1 MRAGGGRIKGHNYE
15 NEVAKILSVWSKVQW
30 KRVPMSGGWGS
41 KDIAS
46 GDIFCTL
53 EFDKKNPIIMPLSI
67 ELKNAQAWEL
77 VHFFKDTDSSPIGSW
92 WQQSSDDARK
102 SKKIPVVIFS
112 KNYFPNFIM
121 LPSNILPKL
130 TKLLKKKTLF
140 DSCHQISCV
149 VNKDPVTV
157 LLLSDFLSLVDFKTL
172 LNLRNS
178 S

>member
-1 MRAGGGRIKGHNYE
+1 MRAGGGRIKGHSYE
-15 NEVAKILSVWSKVQW
+15 NKIAKILSEWSKVQW

-53 EFDKKNPIIMPLSI
+53 EFDKKVPIITPISI
-67 ELKNAQAWEL
+67 ECKATESWEL

-92 WQQSSDDARK
+92 WQQSSDDAKK
-102 SKKIPVVIFS
+102 SKKIPIVIFS

-140 DSCHQISCV
+140 DSCPQINCI
-149 VNKDPVTV
+149 VNKDDITV

-172 LNLRNS
+172 LKLGNGP
-178 S
+178 